1 MPGERRTSIY
11 LYSKA
16 ASFVVH
22 LVRNLPAVVKQ
33 HLCFE
38 VIRDVCLS
46 RIAAATLESPNFG
59 ARLVVWAALVECE
72 LNQVGAIA
80 ELRVCNLVLRRAM
93 SLSVW
98 STSDVGED
106 YDVVPSVLKLS
117 ERPATSGSTLWT
129 LLRVW
134 CQSTMATRAPTGS
147 SRLKRISSSEIQG
160 GSVSYSLS
168 AFEGILLS
176 EKRRG
181 ASGSRGS
188 SVRGPRAPPGN
199 PTDPCASLPAS
210 SGL

>member
-11 LYSKA
+11 LYCKA

-117 ERPATSGSTLWT
+117 ERPAILWFYHVDSLKSVVPVHDGHSGPDWQFPLEADK
-129 LLRVW
+129 LFRNPRRICVVQPERLRGD
-134 CQSTMATRAPTGS
+134 SP
-147 SRLKRISSSEIQG
+147 I
-160 GSVSYSLS
+160 
-168 AFEGILLS
+168 
-176 EKRRG
+176 
-181 ASGSRGS
+181 
-188 SVRGPRAPPGN
+188 
-199 PTDPCASLPAS
+199 
-210 SGL
+210 